1 MWENNFPGQKQH
13 GEGFSERR
21 RKITA
26 TQDQNLNRKR
36 AAKRTEG
43 ENRLA
48 KRLSFYLNMAGNWD
62 SLGKKKS
69 MKSCDD
75 LTSKYVSFRRSG
87 GALWEELR
95 LKQKKKAAGVIFLA
109 RTETLA

>member
-1 MWENNFPGQKQH
+1 
-13 GEGFSERR
+13 
-21 RKITA
+21 
-26 TQDQNLNRKR
+26 
-36 AAKRTEG
+36 
-43 ENRLA
+43 
-48 KRLSFYLNMAGNWD
+48 MAGNWD

-75 LTSKYVSFRRSG
+75 LTSKYVSFRHSG